1 MGSKDEKS
9 YSENHLSKII
19 LGATIKVHRSLGP
32 GLLESA
38 YQKCLI
44 YELQKKNLLIESEKL
59 LPVIYDNKKIDAGY
73 RVDLMINNKV
83 VIEIKSVNTLN
94 DVHMAQLLTYLK
106 LSDCKLGLLINF
118 NERYVKDGFK
128 RVVNNL

>member
-1 MGSKDEKS
+1 MKNGENSS
-9 YSENHLSKII
+9 YSEDHISKIV
-19 LGATIKVHRSLGP
+19 LGAAIKIHRSLGP

-44 YELQKKNLLIESEKL
+44 YELEKKDLFVEFEKS
-59 LPVIYDNKKIDAGY
+59 LPVVYDEIKIDVGY
-73 RVDLMINNKV
+73 RIDLLVNQKV
-83 VIEIKSVNTLN
+83 VIELKSVDYLH
-94 DVHMAQLLTYLK
+94 DVHLAQILTYLK